1 MNDLL
6 KEAIA
11 DAKAVRTTALA
22 NAKLALEEAF
32 TPKLQSMISAK
43 IQEDADMEDDMD
55 EMREDEMEDHNE
67 MREDEHDMDEMED
80 HNEMREDEHDMEEGG
95 MREEDEETHD
105 EAHHEGHDEMREDEH
120 DMEEGGMREDDLEL
134 EAIIKELEDEIEE
147 DEHELEESN
156 DASSGIGASDNKQPA
171 PAANADSTD
180 DPEGTGAK
188 VVAESE
194 DGMEGESETLDN
206 LHEEEGDELEE
217 GDDIDLEEVIRS
229 LREEEEELEE
239 SQDGMEGESETLD
252 TLTEEDDDEI
262 DLEEVIKS
270 LREEEEELEESE
282 DGMEGESETIN
293 NLTEKLKESYSVV
306 KFLRSKINEVNLLNA
321 KLLFTN
327 KLFRNGNLN
336 ESQKLKVIETFD
348 RAKSTREVKL
358 VYTTLAE
365 STMATRSTRRG
376 AIKEGFASKAV
387 ASTKPRKAIIS
398 EGADM
403 ASRFKKL
410 AGLTK

>member
-43 IQEDADMEDDMD
+43 IREEAEHDDMD
-55 EMREDEMEDHNE
+55 EMREDEHDMEEGGMREDEHDMEEGGMREDEHEMDEMEDHNE

-217 GDDIDLEEVIRS
+217 GEDIDLEEVIR
-229 LREEEEELEE
+229 
-239 SQDGMEGESETLD
+239 
-252 TLTEEDDDEI
+252 
-262 DLEEVIKS
+262 S

-365 STMATRSTRRG
+365 STMATRSTRNKK

>member
-43 IQEDADMEDDMD
+43 IREEAEHDDMD

-67 MREDEHDMDEMED
+67 MREDEHDMVDEMED
-80 HNEMREDEHDMEEGG
+80 DMEEGG
-95 MREEDEETHD
+95 MREDEY
-105 EAHHEGHDEMREDEH
+105 
-120 DMEEGGMREDDLEL
+120 DMEEGGMREDEHEMEEDMEDEMTEMDDEIEMEGHHEGMREDEHEMDEPVAEEDDLEL

-147 DEHELEESN
+147 DEHELTEEDELEESN
-156 DASSGIGASDNKQPA
+156 DASSGIGGSDNKQPA

-194 DGMEGESETLDN
+194 
-206 LHEEEGDELEE
+206 
-217 GDDIDLEEVIRS
+217 
-229 LREEEEELEE
+229 
-239 SQDGMEGESETLD
+239 DGMEGESETLD

-365 STMATRSTRRG
+365 STMATRTSRRT
-376 AIKEGFASKAV
+376 AIKEGFASKAGG
-387 ASTKPRKAIIS
+387 STKPRRAIIS

>member
-67 MREDEHDMDEMED
+67 MREDEHEMMDEMED
-80 HNEMREDEHDMEEGG
+80 DMEEGG
-95 MREEDEETHD
+95 
-105 EAHHEGHDEMREDEH
+105 MREDEH
-120 DMEEGGMREDDLEL
+120 DMEEGGMREDEHEMEEDMEDEMTEMDDEMEMEGHHEGHDEMREDEHEMDEMRDDETVAEEDDLEL
-134 EAIIKELEDEIEE
+134 ESIIRELEDEIEE

-217 GDDIDLEEVIRS
+217 GEDIDLEEVIR
-229 LREEEEELEE
+229 
-239 SQDGMEGESETLD
+239 
-252 TLTEEDDDEI
+252 
-262 DLEEVIKS
+262 S

-387 ASTKPRKAIIS
+387 ASTKPRKAIIT

>member
-11 DAKAVRTTALA
+11 DAKAVRKTALA

-43 IQEDADMEDDMD
+43 IREEADVDEMREDEDMDEMRDMEEAGHEMDEMREEDDDMD
-55 EMREDEMEDHNE
+55 EMREEEDDMDEGG
-67 MREDEHDMDEMED
+67 MREDHDDMD
-80 HNEMREDEHDMEEGG
+80 EGG

-105 EAHHEGHDEMREDEH
+105 EGMHEDD
-120 DMEEGGMREDDLEL
+120 DMEEGEHDMDEMRDDKHEGMHEEDDLEL
-134 EAIIKELEDEIEE
+134 EAIIKELEDEIDEDDDMEE
-147 DEHELEESN
+147 MRESN
-156 DASSGIGASDNKQPA
+156 DTSSGIGTSDNKA
-171 PAANADSTD
+171 PDAKAAGAYTD
-180 DPEGTGAK
+180 DEDGEGVK
-188 VVAESE
+188 VVSESE

-206 LHEEEGDELEE
+206 LHEEEDDNMDE
-217 GDDIDLEEVIRS
+217 
-229 LREEEEELEE
+229 
-239 SQDGMEGESETLD
+239 GMH
-252 TLTEEDDDEI
+252 EDDDI

-270 LREEEEELEESE
+270 LREEEEDLDESE

-293 NLTEKLKESYSVV
+293 NLTEKLQESYKVV

-365 STMATRSTRRG
+365 STLAARSPRRKS
-376 AIKEGFASKAV
+376 IKEGFASKAV
-387 ASTKPRKAIIS
+387 ASTKPSKAVIS